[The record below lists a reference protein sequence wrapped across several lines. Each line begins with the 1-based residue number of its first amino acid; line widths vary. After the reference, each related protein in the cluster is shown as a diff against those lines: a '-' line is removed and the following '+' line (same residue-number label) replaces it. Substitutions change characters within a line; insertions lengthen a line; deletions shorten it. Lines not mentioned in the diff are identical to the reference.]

1 MTWDKS
7 TVFYAT
13 QMALHSPHS
22 SKWKCF
28 RLHVTLLS
36 SPSTGYLGMNPV
48 LAQRGPDM
56 LCSTLE
62 KQEGRTDNSHEVH
75 VDNCI
80 LNAEALVCV
89 KEPPAYT
96 FRDYR
101 YCWWLSVRVP

>member
-1 MTWDKS
+1 M
-7 TVFYAT
+7 V
-13 QMALHSPHS
+13 
-22 SKWKCF
+22 
-28 RLHVTLLS
+28 
-36 SPSTGYLGMNPV
+36 PV
-48 LAQRGPDM
+48 LAQRNPDM
-56 LCSTLE
+56 PSSTLE

-101 YCWWLSVRVP
+101 YWCWLLASPPKRTMIWWHLGWVE